1 MVKPTYN
8 MRTFYTLILSQTF
21 SLIGSRISGL
31 AISMWVFG
39 ETGNATPLTLV
50 AFFQVL
56 PTVLA
61 STLSGLLADRW
72 NRRYVMALAD
82 AGQALGTVLL
92 LISFSSGNF
101 QLWHLYAVALF
112 QSLFGVFQ
120 GPAFQASVTL
130 LVPDEHRDRA
140 NAIQQITGPAAGIIA
155 PAVAGFIYALIGI
168 TGAIVIDLLTFLV
181 AVSVVLVIHI
191 PQPEQSN
198 EGRAL
203 KSSLW
208 KEALGGLYFLL
219 GRRALFFNFLYIS
232 IVNFLVAGAMALTT
246 PYILARTNS
255 QTTLGLV
262 LAVFNI
268 SAIAGA
274 VIMGVWGGTRPR
286 IHTIMLGIIIGGT
299 FLTLVGMSQTG
310 LALGITMFCFMF
322 PLPFVN
328 ASFMSLMQA
337 KIPSDVQ
344 GRVFALGDQLSMMM
358 LPLAYLLIGPL
369 ADNVFEPAVNQPG
382 WEAVAP
388 LVGSG
393 SGAGMGLILLVA
405 GALTAIFS
413 LIVYTLPAVRHLEA
427 ALPDYNVSVT
437 ASDTAEIS
445 SEAADLAAV

>member
-1 MVKPTYN
+1 MKSTYD
-8 MRTFYTLILSQTF
+8 MRTFYTLILSQAF

-31 AISMWVFG
+31 AISMWVFAQ
-39 ETGNATPLTLV
+39 TGNATPLTLV
-50 AFFQVL
+50 AFFQIL

-82 AGQALGTVLL
+82 AGQAVGTVLL

-101 QLWHLYAVALF
+101 QLWHLYAISLF

-130 LVPDEHRDRA
+130 LVPDEQRDRA
-140 NAIQQITGPAAGIIA
+140 NAIQQISGPAAGIIA
-155 PAVAGFIYALIGI
+155 PALAGFIYALVGI

-181 AVSVVLVIHI
+181 AVSVVLVVPI
-191 PQPEQSN
+191 PQPEQSD

-203 KSSLW
+203 KTSLW

-219 GRRALFFNFLYIS
+219 ERRGLFFNFLYIS
-232 IVNFLVAGAMALTT
+232 IVNFLVAGAMALST

-255 QTTLGLV
+255 QTTLGII

-274 VIMGVWGGTRPR
+274 VVMGAWGGTRPR
-286 IHTIMLGIIIGGT
+286 IHTIMIGVILGGS
-299 FLTLVGMSQTG
+299 LLALVGMSQTG
-310 LALGITMFCFMF
+310 LALGITMLCFMF

-337 KIPSDVQ
+337 KVPADVQ
-344 GRVFALGDQLSMMM
+344 GRVFALGDQISMLL
-358 LPLAYLLIGPL
+358 LPLAYLLVGPL
-369 ADNVFEPAVNQPG
+369 ADNVFEPAVGQPG

-393 SGAGMGLILLVA
+393 PGAGMGLILFLA
-405 GALTAIFS
+405 GVLTAIIS
-413 LIVYTLPAVRHLEA
+413 LIVYAVPAIRHLEA
-427 ALPDYNVSVT
+427 NLPDYNVPVA
-437 ASDTAEIS
+437 ASDGAEIS
-445 SEAADLAAV
+445 SEAIDMAAV